1 MSSLRRYFICYIQG
15 STTSLIFCLLY
26 FWQYCL
32 YISSAIFITVL
43 ALCFLH
49 YIHKIPAPIFRAL
62 YPWLYEVCAIS
73 FTYKLRRHD
82 DVSAWSAINGVLRAV
97 FNIRMEQNVSWSS
110 LCICF
115 RGFSYREKSSWQ
127 SESVS
132 YVRSHLIKEFY
143 WKTKICFYENKL
155 SKLKGI
161 FLL

>member
-1 MSSLRRYFICYIQG
+1 MSSLCRYLVCYIQG

-49 YIHKIPAPIFRAL
+49 YIHNIPAPIFRAL
-62 YPWLYEVCAIS
+62 YPWL
-73 FTYKLRRHD
+73 RHFIHVQVATSWWRLGMVGD
-82 DVSAWSAINGVLRAV
+82 KRVLRAV

-115 RGFSYREKSSWQ
+115 RGFSYGEKSSWQ

-132 YVRSHLIKEFY
+132 YVRSYLIKEFY